1 MEAAEA
7 AQQQLHSQL
16 KAMRR
21 KLRELRNSW
30 GERTMATGQ
39 HTVRRV
45 AVQVPALAGLWVR
58 NLANNAYM
66 TVWQKRHNVK
76 IFPGQ

>member
-1 MEAAEA
+1 MEAAEQG
-7 AQQQLHSQL
+7 QQQLQTQL

-30 GERTMATGQ
+30 GERTVATGQ
-39 HTVRRV
+39 HTLRRV
-45 AVQVPALAGLWVR
+45 ALQVPSVAGLWVR

-66 TVWQKRHNVK
+66 SVWQKRHNVK